1 MKKILFLT
9 LLSLSGLM
17 ASAQHE
23 RPETK
28 VAVCA
33 PTDHSCFHYLLSGHR
48 HSDALDASGYASFIE
63 RALAVS
69 PETKALEAELEAELR
84 EARVGIGPENPEA
97 EIAAFVNR
105 NTSFEMNVSQGFDFP
120 TVYVNRGRIAR
131 LSAAGSR
138 AAHSAAMRRLA
149 GEAQVMYI
157 DAIYHNN
164 MVALLELSLKNAD
177 HLVEIFARQLE
188 SGDASALE
196 TNKVEILRL
205 DASTRYRKA
214 IVERDNNLRAMR
226 RMASLPEDFE
236 VADTLYPLFDIGDT
250 DDFVA
255 RASQLDY
262 DMQGAAIDTLIAER
276 QVRLAR
282 SEWAPG
288 FKVGYRLNM
297 DAKEPSHAVLAG
309 ITIPL
314 WGRVGT
320 MRAAKA
326 SREAARRN
334 TDALRSDII
343 TGLESVK
350 ASYLSSLETLEQYRG
365 LLRRS
370 NTVELLNKALEAGHI
385 SMLEYLSGLDIWLS
399 TVESIIE
406 NEHDA
411 ALAAATMQLCL
422 TEF

>member
-1 MKKILFLT
+1 MKKIFLLT
-9 LLSLSGLM
+9 LLSLAGLW

-23 RPETK
+23 RPETQ
-28 VAVCA
+28 VVTCA
-33 PTDHSCFHYLLSGHR
+33 PADHSCFHYLLAGHR
-48 HSDALDASGYASFIE
+48 HSDATDASGYASFIE
-63 RALAVS
+63 RVLAVS
-69 PETKALEAELEAELR
+69 PETEAIRAELEAELR
-84 EARVGIGPENPEA
+84 GARVGIGPENPEA
-97 EIAAFVNR
+97 EIAYFVKR
-105 NTSFEMNVSQGFDFP
+105 NTTFEMNVTQGFDFP

-131 LSAAGSR
+131 LSSDKSR
-138 AAHSAAMRRLA
+138 AAHSSAMRRLA

-164 MVALLELSLKNAD
+164 LIALLEMSLRNAD
-177 HLVEIFARQLE
+177 HLVQIFARQLE

-214 IVERDNNLRAMR
+214 LVERDNNLRAMR
-226 RMASLPEDFE
+226 RLAGLPEDYE

-255 RASQLDY
+255 RAAELDY
-262 DMQGAAIDTLIAER
+262 DMQGASIDTLIAER

-288 FKVGYRLNM
+288 LKVGYRLNM
-297 DAKEPSHAVLAG
+297 EAKEPSHAVLAG
-309 ITIPL
+309 ISIPL
-314 WGRVGT
+314 WGRAGT

-326 SREAARRN
+326 SREAALRN
-334 TDALRSDII
+334 ADALRSDLI

-350 ASYLSSLETLEQYRG
+350 ASYLSSLETLNEYRG

-385 SMLEYLSGLDIWLS
+385 SMLEYLAGLDIWIN

>member
-1 MKKILFLT
+1 MKKILILT
-9 LLSLSGLM
+9 LLCVSGLW

-23 RPETK
+23 RPVTS

-33 PTDHSCFHYLLSGHR
+33 PADHSCFHFLLSGHQ
-48 HSDALDASGYASFIE
+48 HSDLVDASGYASFIE
-63 RALAVS
+63 RVLAVS

-84 EARVGIGPENPEA
+84 NSRVGIGPENPEA
-97 EIAAFVNR
+97 EIAYFIKR

-131 LSAAGSR
+131 LSSDKSR
-138 AAHSAAMRRLA
+138 AAHSSAMRRLA
-149 GEAQVMYI
+149 GQAQVMYI
-157 DAIYHNN
+157 DAIYYNN
-164 MVALLELSLKNAD
+164 LVTLLELSLKNAD
-177 HLVEIFARQLE
+177 HLVDILARQLE
-188 SGDASALE
+188 SGDATALE
-196 TNKVEILRL
+196 TNKVEVLRL

-214 IVERDNNLRAMR
+214 LVERDNNLRSMR
-226 RMASLPEDFE
+226 RMAGLSEDFE
-236 VADTLYPLFDIGDT
+236 VADTLYPLFDIGNT

-255 RASQLDY
+255 RAAELDY
-262 DMQGAAIDTLIAER
+262 DMQGASIDTLIAER

-297 DAKEPSHAVLAG
+297 DANEPSHAVLAG
-309 ITIPL
+309 ISIPL
-314 WGRVGT
+314 WGRAGT

-326 SREAARRN
+326 SREAAHRTAYARK
-334 TDALRSDII
+334 SDLI
-343 TGLESVK
+343 TGLESVR
-350 ASYLSSLETLEQYRG
+350 ASYLSSLETLDQYRG

-385 SMLEYLSGLDIWLS
+385 SMLEYLSGLDIWFS